1 MLIDLAET
9 QDILSMGSKDHA
21 VHNSAKLVAKK
32 LLFKGPT
39 QLRPRLSKPKIED

>member
-21 VHNSAKLVAKK
+21 VHDSAKLVAKK
-32 LLFKGPT
+32 FHFKGPST
-39 QLRPRLSKPKIED
+39 GGS